1 VTEQDLAA
9 GSAPRQPSELGPS
22 RGYLLA
28 LGAAA
33 ALGGTTPFARLAY
46 DAGTSPLTLLAV
58 RFLAAVLLFAVLL
71 GVLRRSFPAMRKD
84 LPSLLLAGMALTGL
98 TLGYLLSI
106 AYIPVSLAALLLY
119 TYPLMVAAVAP
130 FIEGRRLSSSES
142 LAFIAAFTGLAAA
155 LGPDLAELDMRGVA
169 LALFA
174 AVSNAILLF
183 SVRRLTS
190 RGHHP
195 LSILLVGNLIGLMV
209 VTGLLLMVETPV
221 ISSGGFGLTMLS
233 IAACL
238 YLVGVAA
245 SVIAIRDIGPTTT
258 ALFLNL
264 EPVVAILLAML
275 LLDEQLSL
283 LQAGGVLLVVLA
295 IYLPSR
301 RARSL

>member
-1 VTEQDLAA
+1 MTEQDLAA

-155 LGPDLAELDMRGVA
+155 LGPDLAELVASINLAA
-169 LALFA
+169 LA
-174 AVSNAILLF
+174 
-183 SVRRLTS
+183 
-190 RGHHP
+190 
-195 LSILLVGNLIGLMV
+195 
-209 VTGLLLMVETPV
+209 
-221 ISSGGFGLTMLS
+221 
-233 IAACL
+233 CL
-238 YLVGVAA
+238 
-245 SVIAIRDIGPTTT
+245 
-258 ALFLNL
+258 
-264 EPVVAILLAML
+264 
-275 LLDEQLSL
+275 
-283 LQAGGVLLVVLA
+283 
-295 IYLPSR
+295 
-301 RARSL
+301 